1 MSDSPRP
8 SRGAQT
14 LAALRAGLADG
25 TWLVGTRL
33 PGEHELAAQLGVGR
47 NTVRE
52 ALRSLVSSGLLRAR
66 VGDGTYVI
74 ATDELEAA
82 LARRVSTHESRLS
95 LEVRSALEIEA
106 SRLAA
111 LRADDATLA
120 GLRSALAVRTA
131 AAAQDDDLAFLRAD
145 LHWHELVAHAAGNP
159 LLTELYLGLDRAASY
174 ARRATPQEATA
185 PLHPLHRPP
194 AGMDAAHTQLLEAL
208 EAHDPEAAVVAARR
222 ISEESHRILDTLP
235 PKATA

>member
-1 MSDSPRP
+1 MSDAPRP

-14 LAALRAGLADG
+14 LAALRSGLADG
-25 TWLVGTRL
+25 TWPVGTRL

-120 GLRSALAVRTA
+120 ELRSALETRTA
-131 AAAQDDDLAFLRAD
+131 TAAQDDDLAFLRAD

-174 ARRATPQEATA
+174 ARQATPQEATA
-185 PLHPLHRPP
+185 PLHRPP

-208 EAHDPEAAVVAARR
+208 EAHDPDAAVVAARR